1 MPMPQDLILVRH
13 GESVGNVAMHAERSG
28 DSSLFTDE
36 FTTTPGH
43 RWAITATGRAQA
55 TVAGQW
61 LREAGALQE
70 EGHFTRYFTSPYL
83 RTRQTAGHLNLFR
96 HARRENGQLVD
107 PVSAK
112 WLLNRALR
120 ERDWGSIGTVSRAEF
135 ESRPEF
141 ALSARQRRFDPLYWT
156 PPGGESIAHVA
167 ENRVRNVLDT
177 LHREASSGRVLAVTH
192 GETMQA
198 FRLVLE
204 RLSDEEFED
213 LDADKA
219 QRLTN
224 CAVLHY
230 SNSGPACGRVTMHP
244 HLRWLRQAA
253 PVLVGDD
260 PTNPSC
266 WSMEV
271 GEWKPIEF
279 KTYDNAALLAL

>member
-1 MPMPQDLILVRH
+1 MSMPYDLILVRH

-28 DSSLFTDE
+28 DSSMFTDE

-43 RWAITATGRAQA
+43 RWAITSTGIAQA
-55 TVAGQW
+55 TVAGRW
-61 LREAGALQE
+61 LREGLQD
-70 EGHFTRYFTSPYL
+70 EGHFSRYYASPYL

-96 HARRENGQLVD
+96 YTRFENGKLIN
-107 PVSAK
+107 PSSAQ
-112 WLLNRALR
+112 WMLNRALR

-167 ENRVRNVLDT
+167 ENRVRNILDT
-177 LHREASSGRVLAVTH
+177 LHREAGSGRVLAVTH

-204 RLSDEEFED
+204 RLSDEEFECM
-213 LDADKA
+213 DADKT
-219 QRLTN
+219 QRLAN

-230 SNSGPACGRVTMHP
+230 SITGPDGGRVSHHR
-244 HLRWLRQAA
+244 HLRWLRQAS

-260 PTNPSC
+260 PTNPEC
-266 WSMEV
+266 WQMQV
-271 GEWKPIEF
+271 GEWQPIEF
-279 KTYDNAALLAL
+279 KTYDNATLLAL